1 MSRPRWSTPTAR
13 GSRQAGMEWSMIASL
28 LVSRETRRRYRHGRP
43 RSKQRSSRISKRLR
57 ARVMRADRKRCV
69 YCGSRQQPQ
78 IDHVIPWIMGGLTW
92 YPNLCVL
99 CKEHNGIKGIYGV
112 GPQGK
117 TYYTPAGGAL
127 FEVGRARNIPA
138 AEFGAGLS
146 LARAF

>member
-1 MSRPRWSTPTAR
+1 
-13 GSRQAGMEWSMIASL
+13 MIASL

-99 CKEHNGIKGIYGV
+99 CKEHNGIKGIYWV
-112 GPQGK
+112 SPQGK
-117 TYYTPAGGAL
+117 TYYKPAWGARSDVAMARDIHAAEIRARL
-127 FEVGRARNIPA
+127 SLGRAFR
-138 AEFGAGLS
+138 AG
-146 LARAF
+146 